1 MIMHSMGFTNA
12 LDISQQYLY
21 LGIMDGIS
29 NNILIVIEFIFKV
42 TVCRNR
48 TLCIVVSSWLITVN
62 LLLPRCSRS
71 LDIQF
76 RHNIMRIPMGNWK

>member
-1 MIMHSMGFTNA
+1 MIMHNMGFTNA

-48 TLCIVVSSWLITVN
+48 TLCIVVSS
-62 LLLPRCSRS
+62 
-71 LDIQF
+71 
-76 RHNIMRIPMGNWK
+76 

>member
-29 NNILIVIEFIFKV
+29 NNILIVIEFILKV
-42 TVCRNR
+42 TEYRHPVYC
-48 TLCIVVSSWLITVN
+48 CIKLTYHSLTYYYLDVLVPLIFN
-62 LLLPRCSRS
+62 S
-71 LDIQF
+71 DI
-76 RHNIMRIPMGNWK
+76 I

>member
-12 LDISQQYLY
+12 LDISQQYFF

-42 TVCRNR
+42 TVYRHPVYC
-48 TLCIVVSSWLITVN
+48 CIKLTITVN

-71 LDIQF
+71 LNIQF
-76 RHNIMRIPMGNWK
+76 RHNIMRIPMGN